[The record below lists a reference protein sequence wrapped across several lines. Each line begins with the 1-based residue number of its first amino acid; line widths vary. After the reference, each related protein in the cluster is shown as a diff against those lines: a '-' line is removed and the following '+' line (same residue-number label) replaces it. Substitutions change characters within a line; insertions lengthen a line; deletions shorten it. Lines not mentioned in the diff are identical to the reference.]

1 MEEDVKKVKKSVRNS
16 SKVRKK
22 TELSSE
28 ELLEQIMNK
37 KKAKKDST
45 SKENKITSK
54 TPVLEKVEKK
64 TLTDEELLE
73 SILNKKKDK
82 KIKKSTSSKS
92 TTSTKVRKTTS
103 AKSIASPKTKNSVVN
118 KDVENSDV
126 INKPKKVNARK
137 SEKQQSDVLP
147 EAFNDNNEIID
158 SNDKLEDSSTKTED
172 LIITREIR
180 FDDVDLNLNNKRVLK
195 ELRKA
200 IEDFDNL
207 EDLEEINSSL
217 DLINDGNGADGE
229 SNVPETVFV
238 NQADDSDDYLAGT
251 FAMPQPKK
259 KQKDKVKYDNNE
271 GQKLLLILI
280 CLLLACVLIFIIM
293 HFITKDG
300 YAQNISED
308 DPLITEVLEND
319 DSSIKEIAY
328 NECLKRKKDVN
339 DINDKYMNAKQ
350 ELSTY
355 LSENY
360 KTSVAY
366 LDLTTGFDYSYEPSQ
381 YTEYYAAS
389 TTKTLAALYIYI
401 KAAAGEINLDDTMVY
416 SSKYS
421 YSASKGMKTH
431 KYGDK
436 VSLRVLV
443 SYAIIYSDNS
453 AYRML
458 LDYIGR
464 NEIEDFYEKNYNI
477 YVNFPYDDFGNIFI
491 ERGLEYM
498 TLLNDFINNNGDLGK
513 ELQSFFLEAEQNDL
527 AIPEEGIAAAHKYGQ
542 YQQYYHD
549 IGIVYDEYPY
559 IVVIL
564 TLEGRGNFEEKVKDI
579 SHHVYNL
586 HKIFYENRQEIC
598 NAEVYGM

>member
-22 TELSSE
+22 TDLSSE

-45 SKENKITSK
+45 SKKNKTTSK

-64 TLTDEELLE
+64 PLTDDELLE

-92 TTSTKVRKTTS
+92 TTSTKAKKTTS
-103 AKSIASPKTKNSVVN
+103 SKSTASSKTKKSTNS

-126 INKPKKVNARK
+126 INKPKKTK
-137 SEKQQSDVLP
+137 TKKQQSDVLP
-147 EAFNDNNEIID
+147 EVSNENNEVVD
-158 SNDKLEDSSTKTED
+158 SNDKLEDSSSKTED

-180 FDDVDLNLNNKRVLK
+180 FDDVDLNLNNKKVLK

-229 SNVPETVFV
+229 SNVPEKVFV
-238 NQADDSDDYLAGT
+238 NQADDNDDYLAGT

-293 HFITKDG
+293 HFLTKEG
-300 YAQNISED
+300 YAQDIGED
-308 DPLITEVLEND
+308 DTLITEVLEND

-328 NECLKRKKDVN
+328 NECLKRKIDVN

-366 LDLTTGFDYSYEPSQ
+366 LDLTTGFDYSYESSQ

-401 KAAAGEINLDDTMVY
+401 KAASGEINLDDTMVY

-464 NEIEDFYEKNYNI
+464 SELDDFYEKNYNI
-477 YVNFPYDDFGNIFI
+477 YTFLRYDDFGNISLVD
-491 ERGLEYM
+491 GLEYM

-513 ELQSFFLEAEQNDL
+513 ELQSFFLNAEQNDL

-549 IGIVYDEYPY
+549 IGIVYDEHPY